1 MSNAA
6 HPTCARCG
14 GRITLFECL
23 WRELGSGA
31 VRASYAVDLEGIRRH
46 DRRIWHVGC
55 LVPQAAGERAAQRL
69 AAPPV
74 LSRELAAAAA

>member
-1 MSNAA
+1 MSHAA
-6 HPTCARCG
+6 QPTCARCG

-31 VRASYAVDLEGIRRH
+31 VRASYAVDLQGISRP

-55 LVPQAAGERAAQRL
+55 LVPRVAGEHAAQRL

-74 LSRELAAAAA
+74 APRKLAAAA